1 MKKEW
6 YIIHTITGYENKVKE
21 NLEAKIKAQ
30 GYENIIPNVVVLEET
45 VIDTSSK
52 SLERHI
58 VSHDAKLHVSNGMD
72 VEKGEL
78 IAEEPAV
85 KVRRDGTIVDVTNA
99 RRIVIETTDK
109 KFSKTYVIPES
120 AKPVSGLRVGANVFQ
135 GTFLAASDEYI
146 CDIDG
151 KVAINEKVKKVVV
164 RTILGDEDV
173 YIIHVDVFNSNV
185 CKKGVVVKAGQ
196 VLAEGRKIYA
206 KSSGRVAIVE
216 YPTRKEIVIQKTKKR
231 KLYPGY
237 LFVEM
242 IMNDHTWEFVRSTP
256 FVMGFVSA
264 GGRPLPL
271 KPQEVHY
278 IKRLAGLEEIH
289 HEAKAQVTKVELE
302 IQPGDSVKIITGPF
316 EGFVGVVKEVDEEKQ
331 ELKVNITIFG
341 RETPVTVHVSEVE
354 KI

>member
-6 YIIHTITGYENKVKE
+6 YIIHTITGYENRVKE
-21 NLEAKIKAQ
+21 NLDAKIKAQ
-30 GYENIIPNVVVLEET
+30 GYESIIPNVVVLEET
-45 VIDTSSK
+45 IIDTSSK

-58 VSHDAKLHVSNGMD
+58 VSHEAKLHVSNGKD
-72 VEKGEL
+72 VEKGAL
-78 IAEEPAV
+78 LAEEPAI
-85 KVRRDGTIVDVTNA
+85 KVRRDGTIAEVINA

-135 GTFLAASDEYI
+135 GTFLASSDEYI

-151 KVAINEKVKKVVV
+151 KVVINEKVKKVVV
-164 RTILGDEDV
+164 RTILGDEDAYV
-173 YIIHVDVFNSNV
+173 IHGDVFNSAA
-185 CKKGVVVKAGQ
+185 CKKGVQVKAGQ
-196 VLAEGRKIYA
+196 TLAEGRKIFS
-206 KSSGRVAIVE
+206 KSTGRVAIVD
-216 YPTRKEIVIQKTKKR
+216 YPTRREIIVQKTKKR

-242 IMNDHTWEFVRSTP
+242 IMNDHTWEFVRGTP

-278 IKRLAGLEEIH
+278 IKRLAGLEEVH
-289 HEAKAQVTKVELE
+289 QAEAAKVTKVELE
-302 IQPGDSVKIITGPF
+302 IQPGDSVKIVTGPF

-331 ELKVNITIFG
+331 ELKVMITIFG
-341 RETPVTVHVSEVE
+341 RETPVSVHVSEVE